1 MRLPAIAALR
11 AQAEDIRTQE
21 LERARGRLGRL
32 TDAEL
37 DVVESITTRIVDK
50 LLHAPT
56 LRLKEAAAGDLDD
69 DAASGRNP
77 RQ

>member
-1 MRLPAIAALR
+1 M
-11 AQAEDIRTQE
+11 TE

-32 TDAEL
+32 TATEL
-37 DVVESITTRIVDK
+37 DVVDAITARIVDK

-56 LRLKEAAAGDLDD
+56 LRLKEAAAARLDD
-69 DAASGRNP
+69 DAASHRHP

>member
-1 MRLPAIAALR
+1 VR
-11 AQAEDIRTQE
+11 E

-32 TDAEL
+32 TKAEL
-37 DVVESITTRIVDK
+37 DAVESITTRIVDK

-56 LRLKEAAAGDLDD
+56 LRLKEAAVGQTDD
-69 DAASGRNP
+69 DAASGRHP